1 MPRDEAYV
9 LDMKIA
15 CERALEFTAGVTRE
29 RLSSDLML
37 QFAVVRAVQIIGE
50 AARLVSPE
58 FRAQHPEIPWA
69 RITTMR
75 HRLVHEYMKVD
86 LDIVW
91 AVVQTHIPELLR
103 LIGPLLPPD
112 SPTPPPG
119 GNAP

>member
-1 MPRDEAYV
+1 MPRDETYL

-15 CERALEFTAGVTRE
+15 CERVLEFTAGVTRE

-50 AARLVSPE
+50 AARLTSPE
-58 FRAQHPEIPWA
+58 FRARHPEISWVP
-69 RITTMR
+69 ITTMR

-91 AVVQTHIPELLR
+91 TVVQTHVPELLR
-103 LIGPLLPPD
+103 LITPLLPPD
-112 SPTPPPG
+112 SPTPQPEG
-119 GNAP
+119 

>member
-37 QFAVVRAVQIIGE
+37 QFAVVRAVQIVGE

-58 FRAQHPEIPWA
+58 FRARHPEIPWM

-91 AVVQTHIPELLR
+91 GRRANPHPRTPSTHR
-103 LIGPLLPPD
+103 
-112 SPTPPPG
+112 TPPAAGFADGP
-119 GNAP
+119 A